1 MNAIV
6 DNEDGC
12 DALFFECRQACSVTI
27 TTDKDSATVP
37 TFIKIDQRADDT
49 ADHVA
54 ITVHPGT
61 RLNSFR
67 ADGPTVQVTV
77 DNAVID
83 ASLAVRGVGAPVV
96 VRDTLFAS
104 ADLRATKSSVS
115 LIDSRNHSRDFALS
129 YRIPSSQFCVATR
142 STGGSVVPGPAWSTN
157 PAPWSRCSLD
167 LSFWGRMAGTLSPQH
182 ATTPPHA
189 RRRACCCRG

>member
-1 MNAIV
+1 M

-27 TTDKDSATVP
+27 TTNKESGTVP

-49 ADHVA
+49 TDHVA
-54 ITVHPGT
+54 INILPGT

-77 DNAVID
+77 DNAIID
-83 ASLAVRGVGAPVV
+83 TSLAVRGVGAPVI

-104 ADLRATKSSVS
+104 ADLRATKSSVH
-115 LIDSRNHSRDFALS
+115 LIDTRNHNRDFALS

-142 STGGSVVPGPAWSTN
+142 STGGGVVPGPAWSLN
-157 PAPWSRCSLD
+157 PAPWSRCALD
-167 LSFWGRMAGTLSPQH
+167 HSFWGRMAGTERVCR
-182 ATTPPHA
+182 A
-189 RRRACCCRG
+189 RGPAHTKS